1 MVMFHSFLYVYQRV
15 IIGEMFVYFV
25 GMNWIFM
32 MVELDLMVIE
42 LDFIVIELF
51 FWRLN
56 GIQWI
61 FHRLLVGFNG
71 CF

>member
-1 MVMFHSFLYVYQRV
+1 
-15 IIGEMFVYFV
+15 MFVYFV

-51 FWRLN
+51 FLAIEWDSMDISSAVS
-56 GIQWI
+56 GI
-61 FHRLLVGFNG
+61 
-71 CF
+71 

>member
-1 MVMFHSFLYVYQRV
+1 MGMFHSFLYVYQRV

-25 GMNWIFM
+25 GRNWIFM

-51 FWRLN
+51 FLAIEWDSMDISSAVS
-56 GIQWI
+56 GI
-61 FHRLLVGFNG
+61 
-71 CF
+71 